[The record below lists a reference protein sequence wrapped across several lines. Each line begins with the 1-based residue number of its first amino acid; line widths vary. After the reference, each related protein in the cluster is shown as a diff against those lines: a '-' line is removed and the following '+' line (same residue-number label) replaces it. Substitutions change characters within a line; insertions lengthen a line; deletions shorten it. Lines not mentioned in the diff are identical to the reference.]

1 MTSSSSRNYSNSI
14 RAILS
19 ISSISSILPRITCS
33 LAYILSSL
41 TFIH

>member
-14 RAILS
+14 RAIL
-19 ISSISSILPRITCS
+19 SISSILPRITCS